1 MSGICIYVHYTAH
14 SSAAD
19 YRHWYMHRICIA
31 LFGRT
36 GPSDHI
42 ASIYY
47 RRCRPGRRAAGQVEL
62 VRLNRQ
68 RVWRWTEQ
76 RRQLSDNGKIS
87 VAAEKKQ
94 QVDTASDHLCMPNC
108 PSAFAELLIPQSV
121 ACLEIKTTGIC
132 YDCSVSTDHSGGRI
146 ELSVGCVCLSLCACV
161 CVCTESNFWMK

>member
-19 YRHWYMHRICIA
+19 YRHWYNASDLHCVIRTNRPLWPYRIHILPTLPA
-31 LFGRT
+31 
-36 GPSDHI
+36 GP
-42 ASIYY
+42 
-47 RRCRPGRRAAGQVEL
+47 PAAGQVEL
-62 VRLNRQ
+62 VRLNWQ

-146 ELSVGCVCLSLCACV
+146 ELSVGCVSLSLCVRMCV
-161 CVCTESNFWMK
+161 YGE